1 MKPWGDPMSCP
12 SASDGTVAATVSSTT
27 EIRAENSAMPPCTG
41 RVKALL
47 LGGGLETRLY
57 PLTATVPNCLVP
69 IAGRPL
75 LDAWVA
81 CLAEAGISEGR
92 INTHALAEPV
102 RTYIEQVN
110 AQGQFHLCESHEPT
124 LLGSAGTIAA
134 NVDLADDADQVV
146 VIDADHFSDIDLRP
160 LIAFHRR
167 HGDPLTMVLFRA
179 PDPRAC
185 GIAEMD
191 GEGRIISFL
200 EKPARPVGDLAHAGL
215 YVVNAAAYREIG
227 SLGAFDLRVEV
238 LPRFVG
244 RMRGWVWG
252 GYYLDLGTREALERA
267 QHDAAMVLPGQFQ
280 IGNGT
285 SRPAVFLDR
294 DGTLIEHIPYLS
306 DPALVL
312 LLPGAAEALKRL
324 RCAGF
329 ARVLVTNQSAIGRG
343 MLAVNRLDEI
353 HTELNRQLA
362 LQGASIDG
370 IYYCPDAPTS
380 DDRTVV
386 DNPDRKPGPGMLL
399 RAAADLNLNLGAS
412 WMVGDLISDV
422 LAGLNAGC
430 KSILVQSGQTSQAEA
445 DTIAGLAPSA
455 PDLAA
460 SVDLILADR
469 RARQ

>member
-1 MKPWGDPMSCP
+1 MS
-12 SASDGTVAATVSSTT
+12 G
-27 EIRAENSAMPPCTG
+27 RTG

-47 LGGGLETRLY
+47 LAGGLGSRLD
-57 PLTATVPNCLVP
+57 PLTATVPKWLAP

-75 LDAWVA
+75 LDVWVD

-92 INTHALAEPV
+92 VNTHAFAETV
-102 RTYIEQVN
+102 RIYIEQVN
-110 AQGQFHLCESHEPT
+110 AQGRIHMFESHEPQ
-124 LLGSAGTIAA
+124 LLGSAGTVTA

-146 VIDADHFSDIDLRP
+146 VIYADNFSDIDLRP

-185 GIAEMD
+185 GIAGLD
-191 GEGRIISFL
+191 GEGRIVSFV
-200 EKPARPVGDLAHAGL
+200 EKPERPVSDLANAGL
-215 YVVNAAAYREIG
+215 YVIDAAAYREIA
-227 SLGAFDLRVEV
+227 SMGAFDLGFEV
-238 LPRFVG
+238 LPGFVG

-252 GYYLDLGTREALERA
+252 GYYLDIGTHEALERA
-267 QHDAAMVLPGQFQ
+267 QHEAAKLFPGQSRV
-280 IGNGT
+280 GNGT
-285 SRPAVFLDR
+285 PRPAVFLDR
-294 DGTLIEHIPYLS
+294 DGTLIEHVPYLS
-306 DPALVL
+306 DPAMVS

-324 RCAGF
+324 RRAGF

-362 LQGASIDG
+362 LQGATIDG
-370 IYYCPDAPTS
+370 IYYCPDAPKS

-386 DNPDRKPGPGMLL
+386 ENPDRKPGPGMLL
-399 RAAADLNLNLGAS
+399 RAAADLNLDLGAS

-445 DTIAGLAPSA
+445 DTVAGLAPIA

-460 SVDLILADR
+460 SVDLILDDQ
-469 RARQ
+469 RARR